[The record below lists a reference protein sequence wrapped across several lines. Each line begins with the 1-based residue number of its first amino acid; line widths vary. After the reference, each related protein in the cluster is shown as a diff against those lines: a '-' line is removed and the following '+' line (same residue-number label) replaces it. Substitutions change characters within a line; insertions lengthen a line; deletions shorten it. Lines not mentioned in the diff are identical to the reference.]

1 MDLESGRRAPCRL
14 VISASMTGT
23 LGNWAKAWRREH
35 AEPDQPVG
43 AENPVTSRYPQVFV
57 DQSAEAIPP

>member
-1 MDLESGRRAPCRL
+1 VRGFSVGPSVRGHAALAVFGP
-14 VISASMTGT
+14 G
-23 LGNWAKAWRREH
+23 LG
-35 AEPDQPVG
+35 PVG